1 MLAAINFT
9 WWAWAI
15 VALTFAFFEIILPAF
30 VFLGMAI
37 GAASVSLFMLL
48 GGAEVLGGSVAATL
62 VVFAVASLIATLILP
77 EWPVLL
83 RAEMA
88 ISRLDGPQPH
98 DQHHW
103 QLPELGSPR
112 VFDRLKPHLLD
123 ALQE

>member
-48 GGAEVLGGSVAATL
+48 GGAEFLGGSVAATL
-62 VVFAVASLIATLILP
+62 VVFAVASLIATMIL
-77 EWPVLL
+77 
-83 RAEMA
+83 R
-88 ISRLDGPQPH
+88 
-98 DQHHW
+98 
-103 QLPELGSPR
+103 R
-112 VFDRLKPHLLD
+112 VF
-123 ALQE
+123 ALPKGQVKTFDSDIND